1 MGAWGLETPT
11 EGRPDRSKPQHQP
24 YLPSL
29 GCANILDQSKI
40 AGEEE
45 KLKMVK
51 RTHQDKLSK
60 WMVFGSVGKVE

>member
-11 EGRPDRSKPQHQP
+11 EGRPDWSKPQHQP
-24 YLPSL
+24 YLPAL

-45 KLKMVK
+45 KEKK
-51 RTHQDKLSK
+51 RYPPRQTI
-60 WMVFGSVGKVE
+60 KVDGLWY

>member
-11 EGRPDRSKPQHQP
+11 EGRPDWSKPQHQP
-24 YLPSL
+24 YLPAL

-45 KLKMVK
+45 KEKK
-51 RTHQDKLSK
+51 DTHQDKLSK
-60 WMVFGSVGKVE
+60 WMVSGTSSVGKVE

>member
-1 MGAWGLETPT
+1 MMGAWGLETPT

-24 YLPSL
+24 YLPAL

-45 KLKMVK
+45 IKNGERYPPRQILKV
-51 RTHQDKLSK
+51 DCL
-60 WMVFGSVGKVE
+60 W